1 MKKLVIGIIFAVAAC
16 AACTGLAAGAAFT
29 YQGVIKEVGGTVP
42 ANKNR
47 TVQFRI
53 YDGPTADT
61 PLWGRAYNVLLDA
74 NGLFNTAI
82 TDAAGSE
89 IDGVTSTGLASVLA
103 QKSGTTLYIG
113 LTVDGSS
120 GEILPRQALLAVPYA
135 IHAADA
141 AAASGDFT
149 VEGQTTLKGELTVQG
164 GVNAGALSA
173 TSLSVTGN
181 ISAGTGGAFS
191 GYGITPIGGIIMWS
205 GSANE
210 VPDGWALC
218 NGETVNG
225 KPTPDLRGRFIVGY
239 DPNDSSYNAIGK
251 KGGAD
256 RVTLTAS
263 QMPRH
268 RHEYVGDD
276 QLENI
281 EAGCSQKLRITSTRY
296 DADSKMGGSW
306 VSGVFGTS
314 YAGSDQSHENRPP
327 FYTLCFIMRVK

>member
-16 AACTGLAAGAAFT
+16 AALTGFAASAAFT
-29 YQGVIKEVGGTVP
+29 YQGVIKEVGGAVP

-53 YDGPTADT
+53 YDGPTTDN

-89 IDGVTSTGLASVLA
+89 IDGVTSTGLATILA

-113 LTVDGSS
+113 LTVDNSS
-120 GEILPRQALLAVPYA
+120 GEISPRQALLAVPYA

-149 VEGQTTLKGELTVQG
+149 VEGQTTLKGGLAVQG

-181 ISAGTGGAFS
+181 ISAGTAGSFS
-191 GYGITPIGGIIMWS
+191 GYGTIPVGGIIMWS
-205 GSANE
+205 GSASN
-210 VPDGWALC
+210 VPDGWKLC
-218 NGETVNG
+218 NGSYN
-225 KPTPDLRGRFIVGY
+225 TPDLRNRFIVGAGDEY
-239 DPNDSSYNAIGK
+239 GVGHT
-251 KGGAD
+251 GGQKQ
-256 RVTLTAS
+256 VTLTTNE
-263 QMPRH
+263 MPRH
-268 RHEYVGDD
+268 YHEYVGDD
-276 QLENI
+276 QLRNI
-281 EAGCSQKLRITSTRY
+281 ESGCSTLMRYTSTRY
-296 DADSKMGGSW
+296 DADSRTGGNYY
-306 VSGVFGTS
+306 SGVFGTS
-314 YAGSDQSHENRPP
+314 YAGSGQAHENRPP
-327 FYTLCFIMRVK
+327 YYALCFIMRVK